1 MRGGRKDNPC
11 SRSHAV
17 KNNSSMKNSFDIFFK
32 QDASTVFW
40 NRAQNEFERFAA
52 KPRGCKSFFKM
63 VFNPQKWTCRPW
75 LQTQSDWDT
84 LYKKSSF
91 TILFPTSS
99 FPLNFTLMSYTDLL
113 NSIRVNNFLLFLPVC
128 IWIMPF
134 TISSVWSTVQ
144 SHFPT
149 LNTVIFQLTTW
160 GCLYQ
165 SAAPWPLSIWIYL
178 YRAKE
183 HSGNKCNY
191 LQRWQYHFS
200 PITSQYAITRNAQ
213 SRLYSMNT
221 STWCFLN
228 EGQQSALLARK
239 DCKAEVLPKHMNA
252 ARSIK
257 SVWILIF

>member
-149 LNTVIFQLTTW
+149 LNTVSFSSQHEGACTSQWLHDLCQSESTCTGPKNTLEINATIYKGDNIISAPSPASMPSQEMLRADFTLWILQPGVSW
-160 GCLYQ
+160 MKGSSQHCLLERTVRQRYCQ
-165 SAAPWPLSIWIYL
+165 SIWML
-178 YRAKE
+178 PA
-183 HSGNKCNY
+183 
-191 LQRWQYHFS
+191 
-200 PITSQYAITRNAQ
+200 
-213 SRLYSMNT
+213 
-221 STWCFLN
+221 
-228 EGQQSALLARK
+228 ALSLF
-239 DCKAEVLPKHMNA
+239 EY
-252 ARSIK
+252 
-257 SVWILIF
+257 